1 MKTARKILPLV
12 MFLSACSF
20 VPDYRQPALPQAEK
34 WMAASLADARE
45 GREAT
50 ELGWRE
56 YFRDPQLQRLID
68 VALAHNHDL
77 RRAALNVEKAAATY
91 RIRQSERL
99 PSVAGDA
106 TATRTR
112 SSGAVNGTGKG
123 QYRDHYELGLGLSS
137 FELDFFGRVRAL
149 SQAARNTYLQ
159 TREARD
165 AAQLAVIRSVAAAYY
180 RARIAKASMQL
191 AEKTLSSR
199 QQTLRLSRL
208 QFDAGLIGASTL
220 KGYENAI
227 ETARADYYSHQREYE
242 QAQNSLSVLLGVPY
256 AQLPLPPAEPLDKQF
271 AALRVPP
278 GIPSR
283 VLEQRPDIRAAE
295 YALRAADA
303 NIGVA
308 KAALFPRIRLTARF
322 GYASNE
328 LDALVKSPNALWSLG
343 PSLDLPIFN
352 RGALRANVKLSE
364 LEKKILIERYQ
375 SAVAAAFQEV
385 GDALIARKTYLGQ
398 YEAAR
403 RAAQAQHEMFDL
415 EHRRFTAGIA
425 DGLDLL
431 DAERDDVSARKNVLT
446 TQLALLNNFVT
457 LYTAMGGGLD
467 EHAKDAPSA
476 KDKAL
481 PLRKQD

>member
-20 VPDYRQPALPQAEK
+20 VPEYRQPALPQAEK

-106 TATRTR
+106 TATR
-112 SSGAVNGTGKG
+112 SSDAMGSKV
-123 QYRDHYELGLGLSS
+123 RDHYELGLGLSN

-352 RGALRANVKLSE
+352 RSALRASVKLSE

-431 DAERDDVSARKNVLT
+431 SAERDDVSARKNVLT

-467 EHAKDAPSA
+467 EHAKDVPSA
-476 KDKAL
+476 KDKTP
-481 PLRKQD
+481 PLRKRD